1 MPRELSTDEQ
11 AAPEP
16 RRSQSSRMVNLRGE
30 TIIRLL
36 TEGDLGDLVMLA
48 AVSAHAPYGTCRAS
62 IPTLADWLQIHPRTA
77 RKRMNAL
84 VELGYV
90 KECPVRGHE
99 RASREIVEP
108 ESGQTV
114 QVEAAGIDMDDSFGL
129 LLLLMAIG
137 LPHTGP
143 LDELARAAGVSRV
156 TFNRL
161 LDRLIE
167 RKFVTIERK
176 SRAQFFV
183 VPAGTLLSPKKS
195 AHVRHADSIVDYSS
209 GKWAKIAQQLLARRA
224 ERRG

>member
-1 MPRELSTDEQ
+1 MPRELFTDEQ
-11 AAPEP
+11 STPEP
-16 RRSQSSRMVNLRGE
+16 RRPSSSRMVNLRAA

-36 TEGDLGDLVMLA
+36 TEADLGDLVMLA

-84 VELGYV
+84 VALGYV

-114 QVEAAGIDMDDSFGL
+114 QVEAAGTDRDDSFGL
-129 LLLLMAIG
+129 LLLLMALG
-137 LPHTGP
+137 SWTGP
-143 LDELARAAGVSRV
+143 LDELAQAAGVSRV
-156 TFNRL
+156 TFDKLLARL
-161 LDRLIE
+161 E
-167 RKFVTIERK
+167 EQKFVTIERK

-195 AHVRHADSIVDYSS
+195 AHVHRTDSIVDYSS
-209 GKWAKIAQQLLARRA
+209 SKWAKIAQQLREGRA
-224 ERRG
+224 